1 MKLEQNRLDYHHHL
15 GYALATTRIRCIA
28 AVMIGLL
35 LTTSNA
41 MAKGLWVANADS
53 NTIAEYEGKLKKP
66 HRVLNDTTDLDGPS
80 TVAFHGGNLWVT
92 NFNSNSIF
100 MYTSKQIKKLKK
112 HVPTPTVII
121 SQDTGANLAG
131 PEGLVFDSSGNMWV
145 GAENGGVILQ
155 YTPSQL
161 AASGNPTPNIILNI
175 PGGFSSPSHLR
186 FDSAGNLWVSDE
198 DIANGNSG
206 FGEVFKFT
214 HTQITALVA
223 GNNVITPVFGIALNA
238 FAHLETIAFDGG
250 GNLWVADENGNQI
263 YKFSASDLG
272 GTGLSQNLTP
282 AVVLSTTS
290 VSGGSCNESLGGPYG
305 LAFNVGGDLFV
316 SNANTPPNAPSGCLG
331 SLAQFSARSIRTT
344 GSPTPKAFIT
354 NGVNSPNAL
363 TFGPTIP

>member
-1 MKLEQNRLDYHHHL
+1 MKLEHHRLGTHHHL
-15 GYALATTRIRCIA
+15 GRALAKTRIRGLVAIA
-28 AVMIGLL
+28 IGLL
-35 LTTSNA
+35 MITGNA
-41 MAKGLWVANADS
+41 MAAGLWVANANSD
-53 NTIAEYEGKLKKP
+53 TIAEYQGKLKKP
-66 HRVLNDTTDLDGPS
+66 HRVLNDTNDLDGPS
-80 TVAFHGGNLWVT
+80 TVAFHGGNLWVS

-112 HVPTPTVII
+112 HVPTPTVVI
-121 SQDTGANLAG
+121 SEDTGSNLSG
-131 PEGLVFDSSGNMWV
+131 PEGLAFDSSGNLWV
-145 GAENGGVILQ
+145 GAENGGVVVE
-155 YTPSQL
+155 YTPAQL

-198 DIANGNSG
+198 DIVNGNGG

-214 HTQITALVA
+214 HTQVTGLIPGTNLVL
-223 GNNVITPVFGIALNA
+223 PVFGIALNA
-238 FAHLETIAFDGG
+238 FVHLETIIFDGG

-263 YKFSASDLG
+263 YKFSASQLG
-272 GTGLSQNLTP
+272 GTGLSQDLTP

-290 VSGGSCNESLGGPYG
+290 ASSGNCTQSLEGPYG
-305 LAFNVGGDLFV
+305 LAFNGGGELFV
-316 SNANTPPNAPSGCLG
+316 SNANTNVVTGCVG
-331 SLAQFSARSIRTT
+331 SLAQFSAGSIGTT

>member
-1 MKLEQNRLDYHHHL
+1 MKLEHHRLTTYHYFGH
-15 GYALATTRIRCIA
+15 ALAKTRMRGLA
-28 AVMIGLL
+28 AVAISLL
-35 LTTSNA
+35 MMTGNA
-41 MAKGLWVANADS
+41 MAAGLWVANADS
-53 NTIAEYEGKLKKP
+53 NTIAEYQGKLKKP
-66 HRVLNDTTDLDGPS
+66 HRQLKDTNDLDGPS
-80 TVAFHGGNLWVT
+80 TVAFNGGNLWVS

-100 MYTSKQIKKLKK
+100 KYTSKQIKKLQK
-112 HVPTPTVII
+112 HVPTPTVVI
-121 SQDTGANLAG
+121 SEDTGSNLDG
-131 PEGLVFDSSGNMWV
+131 PEGLAFDGSGNLWV
-145 GAENGGVILQ
+145 GAEDGGVVVE

-198 DIANGNSG
+198 DIANGNG
-206 FGEVFKFT
+206 GAGEVFKFT
-214 HTQITALVA
+214 HTQITALVP

-263 YKFSASDLG
+263 FEFSASQLG
-272 GTGLSQNLTP
+272 GTGLSQDLTP
-282 AVVLSTTS
+282 AVVLSATNLS
-290 VSGGSCNESLGGPYG
+290 GSCNSSLGGPYG

-316 SNANTPPNAPSGCLG
+316 SNANTPPNAPSGCFG
-331 SLAQFSARSIRTT
+331 SLAQFSANSIRTT